1 MQNTKRAVAYINLNV
16 LEENYYKIKERLSP
30 DVGLLCVVKADAYG
44 HGAVDVGRRLE
55 SLGAYYLG
63 VATID
68 EGIELRINRIKTP
81 ILIMSGVMPWD
92 NIETILQ
99 HDLTPVVYSADMLGM
114 ICEVSKGF
122 QNPLKIH
129 LKFDTGMGRLG
140 FLRGETTKVIDIV
153 KKARNVYIDG
163 LMSHFSSSE
172 IRDDYGSR
180 QIDEFTM
187 TIDHF
192 RKEGFLPKDI
202 HMANSG
208 AIVNYPESQFTM
220 VRTGI
225 CLYGSHASR
234 ELKEKL
240 PTRQVMKF
248 VSKIAHIREF
258 PKGCALSYGRTYLT
272 KRKTK
277 VAYVP
282 VGYADGY
289 PRSLS
294 NKGSVLINNR
304 RTDVIGKICMDW
316 ILVDVTDCGGVDVQD
331 EVILMGEAQA
341 DTITADE
348 IGELAGTIPYEILCK
363 ISKRVTRVYI

>member
-1 MQNTKRAVAYINLNV
+1 MPNTKRAVAYINLNV
-16 LEENYYKIKERLSP
+16 LEENYYKIKEWLSP

-44 HGAVDVGRRLE
+44 HGAVDVARRLE
-55 SLGAYYLG
+55 SLDAYYLG
-63 VATID
+63 VATIE
-68 EGIELRINRIKTP
+68 EGIDLRVHRIKTP

-92 NIETILQ
+92 NIETILE
-99 HDLTPVVYSADMLGM
+99 HNLTPVVYNTDMLEM
-114 ICEVSKGF
+114 VCEVSNGF
-122 QNPLKIH
+122 QKPLKIH

-140 FLRGETTKVIDIV
+140 FLRDEITNVIDSV

-172 IRDDYGSR
+172 IRDDYGSW
-180 QIDEFTM
+180 QINEFKM

-192 RKEGFLPKDI
+192 RREGFLPKDI

-208 AIVNYPESQFTM
+208 AIVNYPESQFSM

-225 CLYGSHASR
+225 SLYGSHASR

-258 PKGCALSYGRTYLT
+258 SKGCALSYGRSYVT
-272 KRKTK
+272 KRKTR

-294 NKGSVLINNR
+294 NKGSVIINNKR
-304 RTDVIGKICMDW
+304 ADVIGKICMDW
-316 ILVDVTDCGGVDVQD
+316 ILVDVTDCGAVNAQD
-331 EVILMGEAQA
+331 EVILLGECKTDA
-341 DTITADE
+341 ITADE